1 MTGAKLSNSTNG
13 FFERYFGNI
22 EDWKCPEIKVLEP
35 DEYMGE
41 GKDNETLKDRYP
53 RRQRYS

>member
-13 FFERYFGNI
+13 FLSVILATLRIGSVL
-22 EDWKCPEIKVLEP
+22 KIKVLEP